1 MYYCG
6 QELNRPRWEVSNL
19 LHIVQLKDGC
29 YKIEVDFARG
39 DLHVHWEK
47 TMKPTESDADPLDGG
62 DEFRLEFRDE

>member
-1 MYYCG
+1 M
-6 QELNRPRWEVSNL
+6 